1 PAPATQVVP
10 HGLGAAP
17 RALVFWTLDKTDEAI
32 GAGYELSYGFA
43 DGDAGFAMGAASA
56 GGADP
61 TNTTRRVALAPIS
74 IVQPGEVIDSEAT
87 VIAWDATTF
96 TLRWDFNRSTPA
108 VVHFIAVGGSS
119 VRAKVVSWRMPTVL
133 G

>member
-1 PAPATQVVP
+1 MGVADDNEVGTHRDGISA
-10 HGLGAAP
+10 LGSE
-17 RALVFWTLDKTDEAI
+17 RGRTRIVD
-32 GAGYELSYGFA
+32 GYELSYGFA

-108 VVHFIAVGGSS
+108 VVPSTFS
-119 VRAKVVSWRMPTVL
+119 VF